1 MYHFYYI
8 VLNTIFLFFRSG
20 YDHVLLESY
29 LIPHLFE
36 TKCKPVLEKSGN
48 KVTSILS
55 SSKKIIFR
63 DITKLLAPS
72 TNLRNFGKLFNLKQE
87 KAHFPFSKLNSVEYL
102 EEQQLPTLLSD
113 WESDITTK
121 KITQEE
127 INEAHTLF
135 EKNNCRSV
143 GDYLKIYLK
152 LDVLILFQST
162 QLWRQE
168 LKNQIGIDFIECH
181 KFTIASLTHM
191 ANGYNMAINKR
202 IGNFFPNNSQTY
214 RLLRQGMRGIF

>member
-1 MYHFYYI
+1 M
-8 VLNTIFLFFRSG
+8 
-20 YDHVLLESY
+20 
-29 LIPHLFE
+29 
-36 TKCKPVLEKSGN
+36 
-48 KVTSILS
+48 
-55 SSKKIIFR
+55 
-63 DITKLLAPS
+63 
-72 TNLRNFGKLFNLKQE
+72 RNFGKLFNLKQE

-152 LDVLILFQST
+152 LDVLILFKST
-162 QLWRQE
+162 QLWRHE

-191 ANGYNMAINKR
+191 ANGYNMAVHKR

-214 RLLRQGMRGIF
+214 RLLRQGMRGIFKN

>member
-1 MYHFYYI
+1 M
-8 VLNTIFLFFRSG
+8 FFRSG

-87 KAHFPFSKLNSVEYL
+87 KAHFTFSKLNSVEYL

-113 WESDITTK
+113 WESDISTK
-121 KITQEE
+121 K
-127 INEAHTLF
+127 
-135 EKNNCRSV
+135 
-143 GDYLKIYLK
+143 
-152 LDVLILFQST
+152 
-162 QLWRQE
+162 
-168 LKNQIGIDFIECH
+168 
-181 KFTIASLTHM
+181 
-191 ANGYNMAINKR
+191 
-202 IGNFFPNNSQTY
+202 
-214 RLLRQGMRGIF
+214 